1 MSRIQRH
8 SLDWA
13 GDMIHSPHGDWV
25 HISDVQ
31 RLEDDLDA
39 RQAAQR
45 TLMARL
51 AEVEAELAEL
61 KAAPPP
67 VAEPAH
73 VAGGRLFGW
82 VAPHDARLFN
92 SGRKSSCR
100 VYKKRTELFCMP
112 LSNLLGPNH
121 YQKPPVGEVVTVCG
135 GLKTKVLAH
144 CPEGLVVEGVID
156 LEMIATK
163 WSWNNAKEND

>member
-31 RLEDDLDA
+31 RMEDALDA
-39 RQAAQR
+39 STASKRPLHDRIAA
-45 TLMARL
+45 L
-51 AEVEAELAEL
+51 EAELADL
-61 KAAPPP
+61 KASPPP
-67 VAEPAH
+67 AAEPGR

-121 YQKPPVGEVVTVCG
+121 YQKPPAGEVVTIFG
-135 GLKTKVLAH
+135 GDSAVVTGHV
-144 CPEGLVVEGVID
+144 PEGLTVSAGGIEFNV
-156 LEMIATK
+156 TK
-163 WSWNNAKEND
+163 WSWNNAKTND